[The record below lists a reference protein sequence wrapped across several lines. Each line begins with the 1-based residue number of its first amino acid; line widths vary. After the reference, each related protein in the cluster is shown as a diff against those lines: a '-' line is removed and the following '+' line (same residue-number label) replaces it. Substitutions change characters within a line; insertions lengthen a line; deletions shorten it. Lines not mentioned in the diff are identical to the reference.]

1 MNYSYIRGLITNSK
15 LMKYIATLYIWL
27 VGGIFYLF
35 IAFFIILIHRFVKI
49 EFLYNFL
56 RTSSR
61 IVLNILFVR
70 TRVIYEQ
77 ALDLNKTYIFMPNHV
92 SLIDVL
98 ITTAYFPVNMNAIEA
113 HTHFNW
119 FIYGKIIKIF
129 GQIPINRHNA
139 RQSIKS
145 FEIAKERIKQGRS
158 IIVFPEG
165 TRSKT
170 EQMNPFKTLPF
181 KFAKNTDAILVPVA
195 LIGLERM
202 SPERHFWIKPAKA
215 KIVFGKQITKDQMKN
230 YTAKELAELVRTEI
244 IRMHEQYT

>member
-1 MNYSYIRGLITNSK
+1 
-15 LMKYIATLYIWL
+15 MKYIATLYIWI

-35 IAFFIILIHRFVKI
+35 IALFIILTHRFVKI
-49 EFLYNFL
+49 EFLYDFL
-56 RTSSR
+56 RTSSK
-61 IVLNILFVR
+61 IVLNILFVK
-70 TRVIYEQ
+70 TKVIYEEP
-77 ALDLNKTYIFMPNHV
+77 LDLGETYIFMPNHV

-98 ITTAYFPVNMNAIEA
+98 ITTAYFPINMNAIEA
-113 HTHFNW
+113 HTHFTW

-139 RQSIKS
+139 RESIKS
-145 FEIAKERIKQGRS
+145 FEIAKARLKQGRS

-170 EQMNPFKTLPF
+170 QEMNPFKTLPF
-181 KFAKNTDAILVPVA
+181 KFAKNTDSILVPVA

-215 KIVFGKQITKDQMKN
+215 KIIFGKQINSKQMQN
-230 YTAKELAELVRTEI
+230 YSAKELAEIVRTEI
-244 IRMHEQYT
+244 IRMHEQYS